1 VNFEFLFLLSGH
13 AVSFIYGS
21 RFKVSVFFRTEP
33 CTCCP
38 LLKEWLVVSTTNI
51 RIHGAASSS
60 LVEERMVDTPNLR
73 FAEFSAPCQP
83 NCIAL
88 LRDRLLSS
96 LDEFGVTTDL
106 AKTQTCMAVDESL
119 ANAFYHGS
127 LELDSSLKEDGSNT
141 FSQLAKERCQQSPWK
156 DRRVS
161 ITELATPF
169 GLWITIR
176 DEGRG
181 FDVATAL
188 KRAEDPMSILAS
200 GRGLVMMEAFT
211 DELIFNSNGNE
222 VTLVIYHNRN
232 QDVVEL
238 MKERSQSRSLND
250 GQHSQI

>member
-1 VNFEFLFLLSGH
+1 MLPTPKGMAGGFNNQHSNSWPSVKLVCRRAHGRYAQPAVCRVLCALSAKLH
-13 AVSFIYGS
+13 
-21 RFKVSVFFRTEP
+21 
-33 CTCCP
+33 
-38 LLKEWLVVSTTNI
+38 
-51 RIHGAASSS
+51 
-60 LVEERMVDTPNLR
+60 
-73 FAEFSAPCQP
+73 
-83 NCIAL
+83 CIAL

-181 FDVATAL
+181 FDVAAAL

-200 GRGLVMMEAFT
+200 GRGLVMMKAFT